1 MPGWV
6 TEEKV
11 DVKLLPRFGPISY
24 ADAGPRAR
32 QVYEELGRSSTDNVV
47 LGTFMRNPDLTRVHS
62 PFVSYMK
69 NSTCLPVRHREI
81 AILRSAWSCGADYQW
96 EMHNE
101 IGLECGLTQEEI
113 DRIPSGA
120 ESPEWTTE
128 EANVLRAVDELH
140 STCRVG
146 DETWA
151 GLTRQYDERQLVE
164 FLVLVGNYRT
174 IAYVMNG
181 VGIAPPSGVSPHLP
195 GNRFLFSSPEARPAE
210 KR

>member
-1 MPGWV
+1 MPDQV
-6 TEEKV
+6 TEETV
-11 DVKLLPRFGPISY
+11 DAKLLPRFGPISY

-32 QVYEELGRSSTDNVV
+32 QVYEELRRPSPDNVV

-81 AILRSAWSCGADYQW
+81 AILRSAWNCGADYQW
-96 EMHNE
+96 EMHNQ
-101 IGLECGLTQEEI
+101 IGMECGLTQEEI
-113 DRIPSGA
+113 DRIPAGA

-128 EANVLRAVDELH
+128 ELNVLRAVDELH

-146 DETWA
+146 DRTWA
-151 GLTRQYDERQLVE
+151 GLARQYDERQLVE

-181 VGIAPPSGVSPHLP
+181 VGIPPPSGVSPDLP
-195 GNRFLFSSPEARPAE
+195 GNRFLFSSPDATER
-210 KR
+210 